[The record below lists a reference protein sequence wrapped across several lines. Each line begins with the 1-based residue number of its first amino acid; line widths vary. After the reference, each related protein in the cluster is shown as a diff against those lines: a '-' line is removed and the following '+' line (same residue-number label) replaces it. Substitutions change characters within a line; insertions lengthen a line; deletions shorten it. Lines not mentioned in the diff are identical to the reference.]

1 LEESLLGL
9 LTTLFATVQLNKKI
23 KIQFFIMI
31 EFFLS
36 YTGSNSSPSSVQNLD
51 ASNEQFWDEKSKSVD
66 KTWNWTKC
74 TVPEN

>member
-1 LEESLLGL
+1 
-9 LTTLFATVQLNKKI
+9 
-23 KIQFFIMI
+23 MI